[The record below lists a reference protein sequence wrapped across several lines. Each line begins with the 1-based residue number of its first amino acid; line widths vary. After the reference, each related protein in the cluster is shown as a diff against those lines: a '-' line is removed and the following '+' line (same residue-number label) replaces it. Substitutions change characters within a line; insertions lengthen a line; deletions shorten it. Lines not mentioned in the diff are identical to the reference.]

1 MCAAGTVSKQDE
13 QEGENGRGGQM
24 NAAGTVWRQDEQE
37 GENGRGNICSGE
49 DACKKNVKDGGGG
62 GGEDK
67 CACDNDKGK
76 CVWWRECEKN

>member
-1 MCAAGTVSKQDE
+1 
-13 QEGENGRGGQM
+13 M

-76 CVWWRECEKN
+76 MCVVERMNVRRISGRGLEGRNKMFVVRSVH